1 MSDPLLYLPIHAPQD
16 SDPQRGYKY
25 KHSLSAGITPAQ
37 SNQQTVHIN
46 PIEVHRF
53 FRNLSRGAS
62 KEYNP
67 NIMANDNTDQQGVKP
82 SAGERVDLA
91 TPALSI
97 CSSSRSASPT
107 SHISSNVAMA
117 AAMNKKNRQKN
128 DKAVEVLNKNS
139 VVIARFRTQTECA
152 KYLQATP
159 EAVSYHCSKKGGGIC
174 NGLVIRPC
182 DNSDDIEFGL
192 FDGAEEVRPKRRPQL
207 KPETVDILKR
217 WILSPDHKNNPYP
230 TVKETATLMRKTGL
244 DKTQLKHW
252 FNNARKRILKPM
264 LKKEK
269 AASLQAEPP
278 APSPVVQEKRKA
290 APERKMKRPAKKTR
304 VESDVEN
311 SDSSGTAGPSEAQVS
326 QFGIMFGSERAGAGT
341 LNAMHQE
348 DSMAMGMTGTLNA
361 LHQED
366 SMAMGMTGN
375 INPMSLGFNQAG
387 PSAAAATA
395 MMGMSGIPFDNSS
408 DFLRNQSYQGISF
421 GNNSFPPQQHQHQHQ
436 QIQPSPVV
444 FKQQVASMAMK
455 EATIA
460 FKNMEDAYAMA
471 KEIMSILSASGS
483 ITNIEEDP
491 RVIDATAHAKK
502 LHSVAMFKLKVSK
515 RASEEAEKAFETMQ
529 GFHRLS

>member
-1 MSDPLLYLPIHAPQD
+1 
-16 SDPQRGYKY
+16 
-25 KHSLSAGITPAQ
+25 
-37 SNQQTVHIN
+37 
-46 PIEVHRF
+46 
-53 FRNLSRGAS
+53 
-62 KEYNP
+62 
-67 NIMANDNTDQQGVKP
+67 MANDNTDQQGVKP

-278 APSPVVQEKRKA
+278 AASPVVQEKRKA

-361 LHQED
+361 MHQEDSMAMGMTGTLNAMHQED

-421 GNNSFPPQQHQHQHQ
+421 GNNSFPPQQQQHQHQ

-491 RVIDATAHAKK
+491 RVIEATAHAKK

>member
-1 MSDPLLYLPIHAPQD
+1 
-16 SDPQRGYKY
+16 
-25 KHSLSAGITPAQ
+25 
-37 SNQQTVHIN
+37 
-46 PIEVHRF
+46 
-53 FRNLSRGAS
+53 
-62 KEYNP
+62 
-67 NIMANDNTDQQGVKP
+67 MANDKP
-82 SAGERVDLA
+82 LAGERVDLA

-182 DNSDDIEFGL
+182 DSSDDIEFGL

-348 DSMAMGMTGTLNA
+348 DSMAMGMTGT
-361 LHQED
+361 
-366 SMAMGMTGN
+366 

-421 GNNSFPPQQHQHQHQ
+421 GNNSFPPQQQQHQHQ